1 MVDGSSSVIE
11 DEYTHDVT
19 HGDFTPIINNTISNK
34 YQYPSA
40 YGYEAIQLA
49 FEFPES
55 KYVLG
60 QSYQLRF
67 NVSEQKNYIYTYFLP
82 YAIPLTFNNKFFQE
96 NDEYYPYKLNS
107 AFLSGLSDT
116 QKKGM
121 ITKSFSGTNEVVM
134 DITIPEDYLYNMTE
148 KSDRSIVIFMYA
160 TYWANDTN
168 KITNTTYSNIRL
180 IPTGS
185 TQYLYADQQFQD
197 DVIGSEDSGGLKGI
211 FYELKQLPSRF
222 GLWISSLGDRIGGF
236 FTDLMDGLI
245 NGIKDLFIPTEQQ
258 INDFKDRTDQLLS
271 DHLGVI
277 YQAPNIMIDFIQE
290 LADFEPLR
298 SDDKND
304 YYIEFPSKNIYL
316 NSDAVDSLNI
326 ISESDNG
333 GEVIPLIPDNT
344 GNSTYRWSF
353 GWLNDK
359 PFSTFYSVYN
369 VVIIFITVIGFCSYC
384 IRKYNNIMEG

>member
-1 MVDGSSSVIE
+1 MVDGSKNVIAE
-11 DEYTHDVT
+11 EYTHDVNN
-19 HGDFTPIINNTISNK
+19 GDLIPITNNIISNK
-34 YQYPSA
+34 YQYPHA
-40 YGYEAIQLA
+40 YGYEAIILA

-55 KYVLG
+55 KYVSG

-67 NVSEQKNYIYTYFLP
+67 DVSESKNYIYTYFLP
-82 YAIPLTFNNKFFQE
+82 NAIPIYFTSKFFE
-96 NDEYYPYKLNS
+96 VGDEYYPYKLNN
-107 AFLSGLSDT
+107 AFLSGLSDAQKNGMLT
-116 QKKGM
+116 Q
-121 ITKSFSGTNEVVM
+121 SFSATNEVVF
-134 DITIPEDYLYNMTE
+134 DITVPEGYMSAVSEKAARTLY
-148 KSDRSIVIFMYA
+148 VYMYA
-160 TYWANDTN
+160 TYWANDN
-168 KITNTTYSNIRL
+168 AIITNTTYSNIRL

-211 FYELKQLPSRF
+211 FNELKQLPSRF
-222 GLWISSLGDRIGGF
+222 GLWISSLGDRIAGF
-236 FTDLMDGLI
+236 FSDLKDGLL
-245 NGIKDLFIPTEQQ
+245 NGIKDLFIPTEDQ

-316 NSDAVDSLNI
+316 KSDAVDSLNI